1 MRLCMINRAQRPE
14 HEFHIDKIDR
24 WDSLSFLALCVSSMS
39 IISPLSVFDLV
50 VPVDNTGV
58 TAQYPWLFD
67 YEAHRFSSI
76 SCDDLR
82 RLFASSFADDDATP
96 DMWRGRACFMCSSIF
111 PGLIQLRDDYGVKL
125 NYPRLKDAI
134 SYSGL
139 TNLYNDDRLDNKSK
153 GALIKY
159 VHDLPGGLGS
169 QNSQEAHGFLMMQ
182 FSSWLATMCELNH
195 HPFVLLARQAIC
207 RHDTLNK
214 IFSDNENQKILP
226 FGVLRQ
232 WLLEAGVEDN
242 AIILRATTAQRRESL
257 QVDLNI

>member
-1 MRLCMINRAQRPE
+1 
-14 HEFHIDKIDR
+14 
-24 WDSLSFLALCVSSMS
+24 MS
-39 IISPLSVFDLV
+39 IISPFSVFDRV
-50 VPVDNTGV
+50 VPVHNTGV

-67 YEAHRFSSI
+67 YEAQRFSSI

-82 RLFASSFADDDATP
+82 RLFASSFADDDGTP

-111 PGLIQLRDDYGVKL
+111 PGLIQLRDDYGVKI

-159 VHDLPGGLGS
+159 VQDLPGVLGS
-169 QNSQEAHGFLMMQ
+169 HNSQEAHGFLIMQ
-182 FSSWLATMCELNH
+182 FSSWLAAMCELNH

-207 RHDTLNK
+207 KTDALNQ
-214 IFSDNENQKILP
+214 ILSDNENQKILSL
-226 FGVLRQ
+226 GVLRQ
-232 WLLEAGVEDN
+232 WLLEAGADDD
-242 AIILRATTAQRRESL
+242 AIILRATAAQRRESL
-257 QVDLNI
+257 QIDLNI